1 MRKWDLVIRHPEP
14 LLLSIWKPAGPG
26 LVSVWVCLPYPSQ
39 QYIHLHLSPSLAE
52 KHSNLFTPYS
62 YSLHPAHTYIQ
73 LRNHTTRLRDDLIP
87 PNDPGPHRKK
97 KKKKLPSWA
106 DPSLLLTVFLC
117 LVYLCA
123 GSLKRACYVQTVQ
136 ARFSRGCVLGMR
148 VVGIIWVSVSR
159 QEAVWLGSTSG
170 KG

>member
-1 MRKWDLVIRHPEP
+1 MRKWDLVIRRPEP

-39 QYIHLHLSPSLAE
+39 QYIHLHLSPSPAE

-73 LRNHTTRLRDDLIP
+73 LRNHTARLRDDLIP

-97 KKKKLPSWA
+97 EKKNYPLEQTPLSSWL
-106 DPSLLLTVFLC
+106 SF
-117 LVYLCA
+117 
-123 GSLKRACYVQTVQ
+123 
-136 ARFSRGCVLGMR
+136 CVLCICVQGLWREHAMCKLYKL
-148 VVGIIWVSVSR
+148 GFLG
-159 QEAVWLGSTSG
+159 AVFWGWG
-170 KG
+170 